1 MPYSV
6 PEIERLSSILPSE
19 PLLLMGSGPVPIPQ
33 AVSRANGV
41 VINHLGP
48 TMDSVITNVKRMSQ
62 YVCQTRSSKIFGIS
76 GPSSAAME
84 MAITNLLW
92 PGRKILICRIGTFSG
107 RFGEMARGVGADV
120 VLLEP
125 PPTMPMTAEMVREA
139 LQKDHFDVVSMVQ
152 GETSCG
158 VLNVELPQI
167 IKVAKEYGALVITD
181 AVCTL
186 STMPMYMDDWQID
199 VLLTGGQKGLAS
211 IPGVSL
217 IAFSDAAWNVV
228 EGRESLMPHWCLDAK
243 RAQKF
248 WGEREYH
255 YTAPVSGILALHEAL
270 RLICEE
276 TLEKRWERHLIS
288 STALQAGIEA
298 MGLELLIPRDY
309 RLNSV
314 VAIKLPAGVDSAR
327 LRNYMAKTFHVEIA
341 GAFGLP
347 IVRIGQM
354 GEQCRSQNLFKTLY
368 ALGMSFRHEGFDLN
382 ISTGMA
388 ALEDNLAPD
397 PDHFVE

>member
-1 MPYSV
+1 MPYSI
-6 PEIERLSSILPSE
+6 PTIERLSSILPSE

-48 TMDSVITNVKRMSQ
+48 TMDAVISNVKRMSQ
-62 YVCQTRSSKIFGIS
+62 YVFQTKSDKIFGIS

-92 PGRKILICRIGTFSG
+92 PGRKALICRIGTFSG
-107 RFGEMARGVGADV
+107 RFGEMARGVGAEV
-120 VLLEP
+120 TLLEP
-125 PPTMPMTAEMVREA
+125 PLAEPVTAQMVAEA
-139 LQKDHFDVVSMVQ
+139 LAKDRYDVVTMVQ
-152 GETSCG
+152 GETSSG
-158 VLNVELPQI
+158 VVNKELSEI
-167 IKVAKEYGALVITD
+167 VRLVKEHGALAVTD

-186 STMPMYMDDWQID
+186 STMPMYMDDWKID

-217 IAFSDAAWNVV
+217 IDFSDEAWQTIENRSVPH
-228 EGRESLMPHWCLDAK
+228 PHWCLDAR

-276 TLEKRWERHLIS
+276 TLQKRWERHLIS
-288 STALQAGIEA
+288 STALQAGLEA
-298 MGLELLIPRDY
+298 MGLELLIPKAY

-314 VAIKLPAGVDSAR
+314 VAIKLPDGVDSAR
-327 LRNYMAKTFHVEIA
+327 LRKYMAETFHVEIA

-368 ALGMSFRHEGFDLN
+368 AMGMSFKHEGIDLK

-388 ALEDNLAPD
+388 SLEDHLAPD
-397 PDHFVE
+397 PEHFVE